1 MSSTWDSKQC
11 LQFLPWQV
19 HSKKSLYTDHLPV
32 NNRPT
37 CILAK
42 SFATVTPLMLLKI
55 ADNYI
60 LDIHSSSST
69 PARKGLSFEYKPPWT
84 MSATKCGGRGKH
96 YCQGAAKSTHCHK
109 KNPRSPQ
116 WSAHGH
122 CRKLHTQGLD
132 GYRGPRVQHREA
144 TDMGSRLDIC
154 HWTKAKPQMT
164 HDILFTDEIP
174 FIAIGP
180 YILYKE
186 LPFVSP

>member
-1 MSSTWDSKQC
+1 
-11 LQFLPWQV
+11 
-19 HSKKSLYTDHLPV
+19 
-32 NNRPT
+32 
-37 CILAK
+37 
-42 SFATVTPLMLLKI
+42 
-55 ADNYI
+55 
-60 LDIHSSSST
+60 
-69 PARKGLSFEYKPPWT
+69 

-132 GYRGPRVQHREA
+132 GYRGPCVQHREA

-186 LPFVSP
+186 LPYVTVVFNMVLPEVNTNISFLKRVVCCLWGPAHWEIQLPTKSDV